1 MTDPNPAQHFGP
13 LEREKEA
20 GPGEAGRSTPALQVC
35 NLSASFVGPQGN
47 LEALRDVTFD
57 VERGEFV
64 CLIGPSGCGKS
75 TLLRIIAGLL
85 SPTQGSVRLG
95 GREQRNP
102 GRHVGL
108 IFQDPTLLP
117 WRTVYDNVALPLE
130 LIGWNADRVDERTQ
144 SLLAFVGLSDFA
156 SAYPA
161 TLSGGMAQRTALARA
176 LAQEPDVLLLDEPFG
191 ALDALTREYM
201 SVELLRIWERT
212 HRTMVMVTH
221 NVEEAALLADRV
233 VVLSARPGRIVRVV
247 PVPLTRPRSP
257 EMLTSSELQG
267 VAQTLRDA
275 LCQGNGQSAYCPLPG
290 EDTVSGDETQRMQ
303 ARNRARRQPS
313 LPGAPPPG

>member
-1 MTDPNPAQHFGP
+1 VMSEQ
-13 LEREKEA
+13 
-20 GPGEAGRSTPALQVC
+20 STGFLQVRH
-35 NLSASFVGPQGN
+35 LSASFAGRQGD
-47 LEALRDVTFD
+47 LDALSDVTFD
-57 VERGEFV
+57 VEKGEFV

-85 SPTQGSVRLG
+85 APTAGHVTLEGQ
-95 GREQRNP
+95 EQRRP
-102 GRHVGL
+102 GRRVGL

-130 LIGWNADRVDERTQ
+130 LMGWSTDRVDQHTR
-144 SLLAFVGLSDFA
+144 SLLAFVGLADFA

-221 NVEEAALLADRV
+221 NVEEATLLADRV
-233 VVLSARPGRIVRVV
+233 MVLSARPGRIVEVV
-247 PVPLTRPRSP
+247 PVPLPRPRSP
-257 EMLTSSELQG
+257 EMLTGPELQE
-267 VAQTLRDA
+267 VARRLRDA
-275 LCQGNGQSAYCPLPG
+275 LCQGNEQEAFCPMPIENTL
-290 EDTVSGDETQRMQ
+290 VSKRDAQDER
-303 ARNRARRQPS
+303 RPKRQPS
-313 LPGAPPPG
+313 SPGVLPSD

>member
-1 MTDPNPAQHFGP
+1 MVNEQH
-13 LEREKEA
+13 
-20 GPGEAGRSTPALQVC
+20 TPFLQVRSI
-35 NLSASFVGPQGN
+35 SASFAGQQGE
-47 LEALRDVTFD
+47 LSALTDVTFD

-85 SPTQGSVRLG
+85 PPTAGTVRIEG
-95 GREQRNP
+95 GRQREP
-102 GRHVGL
+102 GRRVGL

-130 LIGWNADRVDERTQ
+130 LLGWKADRVDRRTQ
-144 SLLAFVGLSDFA
+144 SLLAFVGLADFA

-233 VVLSARPGRIVRVV
+233 VVLSSRPGRIIEVV
-247 PVPLTRPRSP
+247 PVPLPRPRSP
-257 EMLTSSELQG
+257 EMLTGPALQE

-275 LCQGNGQSAYCPLPG
+275 LCQGNGQDAYCPLPI
-290 EDTVSGDETQRMQ
+290 EDA
-303 ARNRARRQPS
+303 ARPDPRIPRVRKRPRRQPS
-313 LPGAPPPG
+313 LPGARLSD

>member
-1 MTDPNPAQHFGP
+1 MTTENSPF
-13 LEREKEA
+13 LEVR
-20 GPGEAGRSTPALQVC
+20 
-35 NLSASFVGPQGN
+35 NLSASFAGRQGD
-47 LEALRDVTFD
+47 LKALQDVSFD
-57 VERGEFV
+57 VARGEFV

-85 SPTQGSVRLG
+85 SPTEGTVYLE
-95 GREQRNP
+95 GREQRHP
-102 GRHVGL
+102 GRRVGL

-130 LIGWNADRVDERTQ
+130 LLGWRADKVEQRTQ
-144 SLLAFVGLSDFA
+144 SLLAFVGLADF
-156 SAYPA
+156 STAYPA

-201 SVELLRIWERT
+201 SVELLHIWERT

-233 VVLSARPGRIVRVV
+233 VVLSARPGRIVKVV

-257 EMLTSSELQG
+257 EMLTGSELQG

-275 LCQGNGQSAYCPLPG
+275 LCQGNGQAAYCPLSIEEASLLEG
-290 EDTVSGDETQRMQ
+290 ETGQRRG
-303 ARNRARRQPS
+303 RNGVRRQPS
-313 LPGAPPPG
+313 LPGAPPSG

>member
-1 MTDPNPAQHFGP
+1 MTTENSSF
-13 LEREKEA
+13 LEVR
-20 GPGEAGRSTPALQVC
+20 
-35 NLSASFVGPQGN
+35 NLSASFAGRQGD
-47 LEALRDVTFD
+47 LEALQDVSFD
-57 VERGEFV
+57 VARGEFV

-85 SPTQGSVRLG
+85 PPTEGTVYLEGQ
-95 GREQRNP
+95 EQRHP
-102 GRHVGL
+102 GRRVGL

-130 LIGWNADRVDERTQ
+130 LLGWQADKVEQRTQ
-144 SLLAFVGLSDFA
+144 SLLAFVGLADF
-156 SAYPA
+156 STAYPA

-233 VVLSARPGRIVRVV
+233 VVLSARPGRIVKVV
-247 PVPLTRPRSP
+247 PVSLDRPRSP
-257 EMLTSSELQG
+257 EMLTGSELQG

-275 LCQGNGQSAYCPLPG
+275 LCRGNGQAAYYPLSI
-290 EDTVSGDETQRMQ
+290 EDAYIVGRETEQRRE
-303 ARNRARRQPS
+303 RNPARRQPS
-313 LPGAPPPG
+313 LPGAPPSG

>member
-1 MTDPNPAQHFGP
+1 MGNEQSIPF
-13 LEREKEA
+13 
-20 GPGEAGRSTPALQVC
+20 LQVRH
-35 NLSASFVGPQGN
+35 LSASFAGPQGELN
-47 LEALRDVTFD
+47 ALSDVTFN
-57 VERGEFV
+57 VGRGEFV

-75 TLLRIIAGLL
+75 TLLRILAGLL
-85 SPTQGSVRLG
+85 SPTAGHVTIEG
-95 GREQRNP
+95 DEQQRP
-102 GRHVGL
+102 GRRVGL

-130 LIGWNADRVDERTQ
+130 LMGWGADRVDRHTK
-144 SLLAFVGLSDFA
+144 SLLAFVGLAEFA

-233 VVLSARPGRIVRVV
+233 VVLSARPGRIVEVV
-247 PVPLTRPRSP
+247 PVPLPRPRSP
-257 EMLTSSELQG
+257 EMLTSSELQE
-267 VAQTLRDA
+267 VAQHLRDV
-275 LCQGNGQSAYCPLPG
+275 LCMGNQQEVFCPLPV
-290 EDTVSGDETQRMQ
+290 ESTPISKRD
-303 ARNRARRQPS
+303 NRRSEGKRRPKHQSS
-313 LPGAPPPG
+313 LRGAPPSD